1 MSSNDEIRISI
12 LQHLY
17 AFYYRD
23 PKLIGISRA
32 DMLKLLNTQENLM
45 DSNMLYLE
53 QKGLVKLLKT
63 MGSLWEI
70 ANITAFGI
78 DVIENKEMYKQQFP
92 FITVQVQEIHG
103 DVHGNVIQAK
113 DSQITIQQIDNVF
126 QKACS
131 MTESR
136 ADISPDLKK
145 EILSNLA
152 SLGEEMKKK
161 EPDAGKIQKTWNW
174 LKRNAN
180 WVVPVLTQIVLEVVK
195 ITLSGS

>member
-23 PKLIGISRA
+23 PRLIGISRA
-32 DMLKLLNTQENLM
+32 EMLRLLNTQENLM

-53 QKGLVKLLKT
+53 QKGLVKLLKV
-63 MGSLWEI
+63 MGSLWEV
-70 ANITAFGI
+70 AGITAFGI

-92 FITVQVQEIHG
+92 FITVQVQEIYG
-103 DVHGNVIQAK
+103 NVHGNVVQAK
-113 DSQITIQQIDNVF
+113 DSEVIIQQIDNVF

-136 ADISPDLKK
+136 TDISPELKK
-145 EILSNLA
+145 EILSSLA
-152 SLGEEMKKK
+152 SLEEEMKKK

-180 WVVPVLTQIVLEVVK
+180 WVAPVLTQIVSEVVK
-195 ITLSGS
+195 LLY

>member
-1 MSSNDEIRISI
+1 MFSNDEIRISI

-17 AFYYRD
+17 ALHFRD
-23 PKLIGISRA
+23 PNQIGIGRA
-32 DMLKLLNTQENLM
+32 EMLELLNTQKNLM
-45 DSNMLYLE
+45 DSNMVYLE
-53 QKGLVKLLKT
+53 QKGLVKLLKV
-63 MGSLWEI
+63 MGSLWEL
-70 ANITAFGI
+70 ASVTAFGI
-78 DVIENKEMYKQQFP
+78 DVIENKETYKQQFP

-103 DVHGNVIQAK
+103 DVHGDVVQAK
-113 DSQITIQQIDNVF
+113 DSQVIIQQIDNVF
-126 QKACS
+126 QKAYS

-136 ADISPDLKK
+136 AGISSDLKK

-152 SLGEEMKKK
+152 SLEEEMKKK

-195 ITLSGS
+195 IALSGN

>member
-17 AFYYRD
+17 TLYYRD

-32 DMLKLLNTQENLM
+32 EMLELLNTQENLM

-53 QKGLVKLLKT
+53 QKDLVKLLKT
-63 MGSLWEI
+63 MGSLWEL
-70 ANITAFGI
+70 ASITAFGI
-78 DVIENKEMYKQQFP
+78 DVIENKETYKQQFP
-92 FITVQVQEIHG
+92 FVTVQVQEIYG
-103 DVHGNVIQAK
+103 NVHGNVVQAK
-113 DSQITIQQIDNVF
+113 DSHVTIHQIDNVF
-126 QKACS
+126 QKAYS

-136 ADISPDLKK
+136 AGISPDLKK
-145 EILSNLA
+145 EILSNLT
-152 SLGEEMKKK
+152 SLEEEMKKR
-161 EPDAGKIQKTWNW
+161 EPDTGKIQKTWNW

-195 ITLSGS
+195 VALSGS